1 MDDPAYVQP
10 ICTALQIALVEL
22 LSSWGVRPSVVVG
35 HSSGEISAAFCT
47 GAVTRESAWKIAY
60 YRGHVAALVRRSKRE
75 PGGMMS
81 VGLSCVDIEP
91 YLLEANEGRSCEIG
105 SVSVACVN
113 SPRNVTLAG
122 NERKLGVLQA
132 KLDIDEVFARK
143 LKVEVAYHTSYM
155 DDVAS
160 TYRSLIQ
167 GVGPSKPSNFET
179 GNPRMVSTVTGKEI
193 CTGSLTEDYWVNNL
207 VSTVRFS
214 DAIAHLC
221 DQTPPKKK
229 LDHEPR
235 EDISVDQFLEV
246 GPHSTLRGPL
256 MDTVK
261 SLKNAKQIGYFCM
274 LRRGEDA
281 LVTALEAA
289 AGLHCAGC
297 EIDLAKVNH
306 PEGGLIQPSMLTN
319 LPAYPFNH
327 EKKYWLESRLSK
339 SFRFRKFPHHELLG
353 TRVEDWNP
361 LEARWRNRIILSEKP
376 WLKDH
381 AVSEQ

>member
-1 MDDPAYVQP
+1 MDDPTYGQP
-10 ICTALQIALVEL
+10 ICTALQIALAEL
-22 LSSWGVRPSVVVG
+22 LSSWGVLPSVVVG

-47 GAVTRESAWKIAY
+47 GTITRESAWKIAY
-60 YRGHVAALVRRSKRE
+60 YRGYVAAIVQKSTRE

-81 VGLSCVDIEP
+81 VGLSCADVEP
-91 YLLEANEGRSCEIG
+91 YLLGANGKRSSAIG
-105 SVSVACVN
+105 SISVACVN

-122 NERKLGVLQA
+122 GEEKLDMLQA
-132 KLDIDEVFARK
+132 KLDKDEVFARK
-143 LKVEVAYHTSYM
+143 LKVEIAYHTSYM

-167 GVGPSKPSNFET
+167 GVGPGKPSYVQTE
-179 GNPRMVSTVTGKEI
+179 NPKMVSTVTGQEI
-193 CTGSLTEDYWVNNL
+193 CTDALTEDYWVSNL

-221 DQTPPKKK
+221 DQTPQKKK
-229 LDHEPR
+229 LDHEAR
-235 EDISVDQFLEV
+235 EGMSVDQFLEI

-256 MDTVK
+256 MDIVR
-261 SLKNAKQIGYFCM
+261 SFKNAKHIGYFSM

-281 LVTALEAA
+281 LATVLEAA
-289 AGLHCAGC
+289 GGLHCAGY
-297 EIDLAKVNH
+297 EIDLAKVNN
-306 PEGGLIQPSMLTN
+306 PQGGGLIQTSMLTN

-327 EKKYWLESRLSK
+327 EKRYWLESRMSK
-339 SFRFRKFPHHELLG
+339 SFRFREFPHHELLG

-381 AVSEQ
+381 AVGE